1 MKKKYAALR
10 GVILIIALIL
20 FGTIIYYANHDRP
33 TYHSSDTSGIEY
45 EVARVTGIVEDTTVP
60 DAATGLSVG
69 TKTLQVQILTGRYQ
83 GDTVQ
88 IENYLSTLY
97 NVNVKQ
103 GAKISVRI
111 DTSENGYQVSVYNY
125 YRVPQLI
132 GCVAVFL
139 LLLILIGG
147 KKGAKSAAA
156 LIFTMVCIIWILL
169 PLALKG
175 YSALLITIILIFL
188 CSIVSFVLTAGVN
201 KKAVSASVSS
211 FCGVLAGA
219 GFALI
224 AQKIMTVTT
233 YQMDEAE
240 TLLLIMTTTKLQ
252 IKDLLL
258 CGVLIACIGAVMDVA
273 MSITSS
279 VMEVHRVNPERS
291 TKELFRSGMIIG
303 RDAMGTMAN
312 TLILAFAGSSLNMM
326 LMIYSYGVSFQQLM
340 NTDFIAIEV
349 IQSIA
354 GSIGIIFTVPIAAL
368 IAAASCK
375 KNSRCK

>member
-10 GVILIIALIL
+10 GVILIIALML

-33 TYHSSDTSGIEY
+33 TYYSSDTSGIEY
-45 EVARVTGIVEDTTVP
+45 EVARVTGIVEDTTVS

-175 YSALLITIILIFL
+175 YSTLLITIILIFL
-188 CSIVSFVLTAGVN
+188 CNIVSFVLTAGVN
-201 KKAVSASVSS
+201 KKAVSASISS

-368 IAAASCK
+368 IAAVSCK
-375 KNSRCK
+375 KK